1 MSRQMDQLMDEEIEL
16 NFEIIDTLKVLVQ
29 KTQWDSNNLK
39 MKLEELIRQ
48 HNRIDSELYEIG
60 FYDKP
65 STEVKA

>member
-1 MSRQMDQLMDEEIEL
+1 MDEEIEL

-29 KTQWDSNNLK
+29 HTQWDSNNLK

-48 HNRIDSELYEIG
+48 HDIIDSELYEIG

-65 STEVKA
+65 SNEVKA